1 MTRYDIAYLKRAG
14 CLLEQILKNES
25 DSMEEVANLFSEVIL
40 KSGRILVSGSGHS
53 SIVAQEAYYR
63 AGGLA
68 SIKPIW
74 LKSLLITENA
84 EISTHLERISGIAE
98 ATFKSY
104 KPDQKDCLVIV
115 SNSGRN
121 AYGVEL
127 AQIATSAGCRT
138 VALTSI
144 QHSSSV
150 KSRHPSGK
158 RLFELCDIVIDS
170 HVPLGDASMTYP
182 EFNEHFGPLSTI
194 STVAIFNAVICRT
207 IEKLIEQNHYPE
219 ILRSANT

>member
-84 EISTHLERISGIAE
+84 EISVH
-98 ATFKSY
+98 
-104 KPDQKDCLVIV
+104 
-115 SNSGRN
+115 RN
-121 AYGVEL
+121 
-127 AQIATSAGCRT
+127 
-138 VALTSI
+138 
-144 QHSSSV
+144 
-150 KSRHPSGK
+150 P
-158 RLFELCDIVIDS
+158 
-170 HVPLGDASMTYP
+170 
-182 EFNEHFGPLSTI
+182 
-194 STVAIFNAVICRT
+194 STV
-207 IEKLIEQNHYPE
+207 
-219 ILRSANT
+219 